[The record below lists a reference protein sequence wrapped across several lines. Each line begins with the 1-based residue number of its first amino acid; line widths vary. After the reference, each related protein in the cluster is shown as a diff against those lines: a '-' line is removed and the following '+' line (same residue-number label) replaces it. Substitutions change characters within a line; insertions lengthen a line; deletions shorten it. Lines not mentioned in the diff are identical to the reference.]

1 MAPQLM
7 NNQKKTIELASSWF
21 GEKTTNIPH
30 MMELRIHVWMSKC
43 LILLSLERKK
53 SCRLPSPPV
62 PSGTV
67 LLISFC
73 AFVKQGLPPRNSA
86 VRLENKLQ
94 TKPSEMQIPTRTL
107 TNAGSIWHS
116 SLILKTAGED
126 LWHISSDVTA
136 NCCLRRGVLLRR
148 RSLINQ

>member
-7 NNQKKTIELASSWF
+7 DNQKKTIQLASF
-21 GEKTTNIPH
+21 GERTHKYSTHEGAAHPRVNEQISHP
-30 MMELRIHVWMSKC
+30 VG
-43 LILLSLERKK
+43 SLERKNP
-53 SCRLPSPPV
+53 CTLASPPV

-67 LLISFC
+67 LLSSFY
-73 AFVKQGLPPRNSA
+73 AFVKQGLPPWNSA

-107 TNAGSIWHS
+107 TNAASIWHS

-136 NCCLRRGVLLRR
+136 NCCLRPGVLLRR
-148 RSLINQ
+148 RSLIHQ